1 MTEIA
6 DPSLLNGYFCDHD
19 IDTIGRDL
27 RGGRITSVELVQ
39 HSLAAIERLNPI
51 LNAFTT
57 VHADAATAAARDADA
72 DLARGHDRGPLHG
85 IPVSVKDIVDVA
97 GEVTTSGSAAYLTRR
112 ADSDAECVRRLR
124 AAGAVI
130 VGKNVL
136 HEFAY
141 GATGDRSVHGPSRN
155 PRDPNK
161 ISGGSSG
168 GSAVAVAAGMVPLA
182 VGTDTAGSVRVPAAL
197 CGIVGF
203 KPAFG
208 AISTAGV
215 HALAASLDHVGVFA
229 RTTAD
234 AAHGYAILAA
244 HRLDDHSAPAR
255 IGWIDPT
262 RIGPTDP
269 AVIAAVRDALTRSGI
284 TVDDAMELPSVV
296 GEVFSVLSTVQ
307 SSEAYGQHADN
318 LIRHRDTI
326 DTEVIARLER
336 GRDTPAWQYADAGRR
351 REALRAAATELFQR
365 FDVLAMPTAPTVAT
379 DIDQRAHVIDGQ
391 TVEVR
396 SALLSLTCPW
406 NLTGHPALTVPAG
419 FVSGLPVG
427 LQLVGVPGRESLLF
441 ELATRIEHA
450 RR

>member
-1 MTEIA
+1 
-6 DPSLLNGYFCDHD
+6 
-19 IDTIGRDL
+19 
-27 RGGRITSVELVQ
+27 
-39 HSLAAIERLNPI
+39 
-51 LNAFTT
+51 
-57 VHADAATAAARDADA
+57 
-72 DLARGHDRGPLHG
+72 
-85 IPVSVKDIVDVA
+85 
-97 GEVTTSGSAAYLTRR
+97 
-112 ADSDAECVRRLR
+112 
-124 AAGAVI
+124 
-130 VGKNVL
+130 
-136 HEFAY
+136 
-141 GATGDRSVHGPSRN
+141 
-155 PRDPNK
+155 
-161 ISGGSSG
+161 
-168 GSAVAVAAGMVPLA
+168 
-182 VGTDTAGSVRVPAAL
+182 
-197 CGIVGF
+197 
-203 KPAFG
+203 
-208 AISTAGV
+208 
-215 HALAASLDHVGVFA
+215 
-229 RTTAD
+229 
-234 AAHGYAILAA
+234 
-244 HRLDDHSAPAR
+244 
-255 IGWIDPT
+255 
-262 RIGPTDP
+262 
-269 AVIAAVRDALTRSGI
+269 VRDALTRSGI

>member
-1 MTEIA
+1 MTDIA
-6 DPSLLNGYFCDHD
+6 DTSLLSGYFCDHD
-19 IDTIGRDL
+19 IDTIARDL

-39 HSLAAIERLNPI
+39 HSLAAINRLNPI
-51 LNAFTT
+51 LNAFTAI
-57 VHADAATAAARDADA
+57 HADAAIAAARDADD
-72 DLARGHDRGPLHG
+72 DLARGLDRGVLHG

-97 GEVTTSGSAAYLTRR
+97 GHVTTSGSAAYLSRR

-141 GATGDRSVHGPSRN
+141 GATGDRSVHGASRN
-155 PRDPNK
+155 PWDTNK

-168 GSAVAVAAGMVPLA
+168 GGAVAVAAGMVPLA

-208 AISTAGV
+208 AIPTEGV
-215 HALAASLDHVGVFA
+215 HPLAASLDHVGVFA
-229 RTTAD
+229 HTTVD

-244 HRLDDHSAPAR
+244 HPLEHETAR
-255 IGWIDPT
+255 ARVGWVDPS

-269 AVIAAVRDALTRSGI
+269 AVTATVRDALDRIGI
-284 TVDDAMELPSVV
+284 TIGDTVELGFVA
-296 GEVFSVLSTVQ
+296 GELFSVLSTLQ
-307 SSEAYGQHADN
+307 SSEAYSEHADT
-318 LIRHRDTI
+318 LLCHRDDI
-326 DTEVIARLER
+326 DPEVIDRLER
-336 GRDTPAWQYADAGRR
+336 GRDMPAWQYLVATRQRD
-351 REALRAAATELFQR
+351 ALRAAVAELFRR

-379 DIDQRAHVIDGQ
+379 GIDQRAHVIDGQ
-391 TVEVR
+391 AVEVR

-419 FVSGLPVG
+419 MLSGLPVG
-427 LQLVGVPGRESLLF
+427 LQLVGVPGRERLLF
-441 ELATRIEHA
+441 DLATRIE
-450 RR
+450 